1 MGILNWITQ
10 GCDSLTATAAP
21 SIDALGLH
29 ICIALATIMLVWFG
43 VQESLASAQGGPG
56 FNMAKFMNFFMLI
69 TFAYVMVRFYD
80 STIPGVGYSLRG
92 FINGGA
98 QYLVT
103 IIGNQSLTNILSIL
117 DQAQA
122 TSGPGVV
129 KALMNPYYAI
139 VYVLIQVILAF
150 FSAVVS
156 VIVAYGAIATAVVGL
171 VGPVFIPFLV
181 FDKLEFLFWGWLR
194 AFIGFCFYKVLAA
207 AVLSI
212 MGTLLA
218 HYYTDIVAFSDP
230 GLMVKQLPLLIILV
244 TVNIYILFKI
254 PALTMSIFSG
264 STGGHDGGMG
274 IATAAVRQSEINE
287 RRRSMSTTTKV
298 SPEIT
303 RAAERYLEQ
312 YGDPLVMNTYLK
324 ITILV
329 LAVVCLTLAALTFES
344 QKALAN
350 MHPMIVRIND
360 VGRAE
365 AIDYRNFQYRPQ
377 EAEDKYYLTRWAE
390 LYFSRNRFT
399 IERDQTNS
407 LYFLNGDVQRAVI
420 EQERKNKNN
429 RDLCERQPAPVCGC
443 RGQECCSRRPPA
455 IALLGPHRI

>member
-1 MGILNWITQ
+1 
-10 GCDSLTATAAP
+10 LTTTAAP

-56 FNMAKFMNFFMLI
+56 FNVAKFMNFFMLI

-80 STIPGVGYSLRG
+80 NTIPGVGYSLRG

-156 VIVAYGAIATAVVGL
+156 VIVAYGAISTAVVGL
-171 VGPVFIPFLV
+171 LGPVFIPFLV

-264 STGGHDGGMG
+264 STGGHDGGLG
-274 IATAAVRQSEINE
+274 FATAA
-287 RRRSMSTTTKV
+287 
-298 SPEIT
+298 
-303 RAAERYLEQ
+303 
-312 YGDPLVMNTYLK
+312 
-324 ITILV
+324 
-329 LAVVCLTLAALTFES
+329 
-344 QKALAN
+344 
-350 MHPMIVRIND
+350 IVRM
-360 VGRAE
+360 R
-365 AIDYRNFQYRPQ
+365 
-377 EAEDKYYLTRWAE
+377 
-390 LYFSRNRFT
+390 
-399 IERDQTNS
+399 
-407 LYFLNGDVQRAVI
+407 
-420 EQERKNKNN
+420 
-429 RDLCERQPAPVCGC
+429 
-443 RGQECCSRRPPA
+443 
-455 IALLGPHRI
+455 